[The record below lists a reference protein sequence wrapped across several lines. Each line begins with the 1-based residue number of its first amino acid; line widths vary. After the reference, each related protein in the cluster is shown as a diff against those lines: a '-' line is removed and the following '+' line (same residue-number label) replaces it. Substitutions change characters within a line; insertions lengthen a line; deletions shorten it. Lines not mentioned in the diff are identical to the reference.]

1 MDSFGLALIIVL
13 IILILVSAFFSGSE
27 TSIMA
32 INQIKLDNASEKGQ
46 KSAKRVN
53 SLRKRVDEVLGVILI
68 GNNLVNISA
77 SALLTYFVIKEFGDQ
92 YVWVGTLIL
101 TILIIVFAEIAPKN
115 FAAKKPEAIAYPAS
129 VILEFLT
136 NSFGWLSKIL
146 NFFSSKVTGVKNE
159 DNYFAQNLNRDELKS
174 VLTKETEEVDK
185 EEMEAMKSL
194 LELKELTVQDILIPM
209 SEVISLNLEEIE
221 SFVNDERDR
230 FYPVDEKENSEVL
243 GFIHSKEIEQLEE
256 FKMDSDD
263 FLIEPYYV
271 PESTQLFSQ
280 LKNFQ
285 KNGTEVALVVDEYGE
300 KTGLITLEDLIEQ
313 IVGRLNEE
321 NDDLAIVVNDDGS
334 VLVGGSVIVR
344 DLNKHMS
351 WNLPEDGEKTV
362 YLKLKDEAGNISSEF
377 STSITIDTL
386 PPNTPEVELTII
398 SCRDLREYSNILLRL
413 CAILPESD
421 SLVYSSSDPL
431 SPL

>member
-1 MDSFGLALIIVL
+1 MDSFGFILIIVL
-13 IILILVSAFFSGSE
+13 IVLIIVSAFFSGSE

-92 YVWVGTLIL
+92 YVWAGTLVL
-101 TILIIVFAEIAPKN
+101 TVLIIVFAEIAPKN

-129 VILEFLT
+129 IVLEFLT

-146 NFFSSKVTGVKNE
+146 NFFSSKITGVKNE

-174 VLTKETEEVDK
+174 VLGKETEEVDK

-209 SEVISLNLEEIE
+209 SDVISLTLEDIE
-221 SFVNDERDR
+221 SFDNDERDR
-230 FYPVDEKENSEVL
+230 FYPVYEKENSEVL

-256 FKMDSDD
+256 FRMNSDD

-321 NDDLAIVVNDDGS
+321 DDDLGIVTNEDGS
-334 VLVGGSVIVR
+334 VLAEGSVIVR

-351 WNLPEDGEKTV
+351 WNLPEDGAKTMSG
-362 YLKLKDEAGNISSEF
+362 LIINHLNEI
-377 STSITIDTL
+377 
-386 PPNTPEVELTII
+386 PN
-398 SCRDLREYSNILLRL
+398 SNICLFV
-413 CAILPESD
+413 SD
-421 SLVYSSSDPL
+421 YKIETLKIEGNLIRQIKVSKET
-431 SPL
+431 

>member
-1 MDSFGLALIIVL
+1 MDSFGFVLIIVL
-13 IILILVSAFFSGSE
+13 ILLILVSAFFSGSE

-92 YVWVGTLIL
+92 YVWAGTLIL

-129 VILEFLT
+129 IILEFLT
-136 NSFGWLSKIL
+136 NSFGWLSRIL

-159 DNYFAQNLNRDELKS
+159 ENYFAQNLNRDELKS

-221 SFVNDERDR
+221 SFDNDERDR
-230 FYPVDEKENSEVL
+230 FYPVYEKENSEVL

-313 IVGRLNEE
+313 IVGRLA
-321 NDDLAIVVNDDGS
+321 D
-334 VLVGGSVIVR
+334 GSVIVR

-351 WNLPEDGEKTV
+351 WDLPEDGAKTLSGLIV
-362 YLKLKDEAGNISSEF
+362 KHLDEIPTGNICV
-377 STSITIDTL
+377 TL
-386 PPNTPEVELTII
+386 GQYKIETTQIENNVVRQVKVSKI
-398 SCRDLREYSNILLRL
+398 N
-413 CAILPESD
+413 
-421 SLVYSSSDPL
+421 
-431 SPL
+431 

>member
-1 MDSFGLALIIVL
+1 MDSFGFILIIVL
-13 IILILVSAFFSGSE
+13 IVLIIVSAFFSGSE

-53 SLRKRVDEVLGVILI
+53 SLRQRVDEVLGVILI

-92 YVWVGTLIL
+92 YVWAGTLVL

-129 VILEFLT
+129 IVLEFLT

-146 NFFSSKVTGVKNE
+146 NFFSSKITGVKNE

-174 VLTKETEEVDK
+174 VLGKETEEVDK

-209 SEVISLNLEEIE
+209 SDVISLVLEDIE
-221 SFVNDERDR
+221 SFDNDERDR
-230 FYPVDEKENSEVL
+230 FYPVYEKENSEVL

-256 FKMDSDD
+256 FKMNSND

-321 NDDLAIVVNDDGS
+321 DDDLAIIANEDGS
-334 VLVGGSVIVR
+334 VLAEGSVIVR

-351 WNLPEDGEKTV
+351 WNLPEEGAKTMSG
-362 YLKLKDEAGNISSEF
+362 LIINHLNEI
-377 STSITIDTL
+377 
-386 PPNTPEVELTII
+386 PN
-398 SCRDLREYSNILLRL
+398 SNICLFV
-413 CAILPESD
+413 SD
-421 SLVYSSSDPL
+421 YKIETLKIEDNLIRQIKVSKET
-431 SPL
+431 

>member
-1 MDSFGLALIIVL
+1 MDSFGFILIIVL
-13 IILILVSAFFSGSE
+13 IVLIIVSAFFSGSE

-53 SLRKRVDEVLGVILI
+53 SLRQRVDEVLGVILI

-92 YVWVGTLIL
+92 YVWAGTLVL

-129 VILEFLT
+129 IVLEFLT

-146 NFFSSKVTGVKNE
+146 NFFSSKITGVKNE

-174 VLTKETEEVDK
+174 VLGKETEEVDK

-209 SEVISLNLEEIE
+209 SDVISLTLEDIE
-221 SFVNDERDR
+221 SFDNDERDR
-230 FYPVDEKENSEVL
+230 FYPVYEKENSEVL

-256 FKMDSDD
+256 FRMNSDD

-321 NDDLAIVVNDDGS
+321 DDDLGIVTNEDGS
-334 VLVGGSVIVR
+334 VLAEGSVIVR

-351 WNLPEDGEKTV
+351 WNLPEDGAKTMSG
-362 YLKLKDEAGNISSEF
+362 LIINHLNEI
-377 STSITIDTL
+377 
-386 PPNTPEVELTII
+386 PN
-398 SCRDLREYSNILLRL
+398 SNICLFV
-413 CAILPESD
+413 SD
-421 SLVYSSSDPL
+421 YKIETLKIEGNLIRQIKVSKET
-431 SPL
+431 

>member
-1 MDSFGLALIIVL
+1 MDSFGFVLIIVL
-13 IILILVSAFFSGSE
+13 ILLIIVSAFFSGSE

-32 INQIKLDNASEKGQ
+32 INQIKLDSASEKGQ

-92 YVWVGTLIL
+92 YVWVGTLLL

-129 VILEFLT
+129 IILEFLT
-136 NSFGWLSKIL
+136 NTFGWLSKIL
-146 NFFSSKVTGVKNE
+146 NFFSSKVTGVKND

-174 VLTKETEEVDK
+174 VLAKETEEVDK

-194 LELKELTVQDILIPM
+194 LELKELTVQDILIPIN
-209 SEVISLNLEEIE
+209 EVINLNLDEID
-221 SFVNDERDR
+221 SFENDERDR
-230 FYPVDEKENSEVL
+230 FYPVREKANSEVL
-243 GFIHSKEIEQLEE
+243 GFIHSKEIEQLED
-256 FKMDSDD
+256 FKMNSND
-263 FLIEPYYV
+263 FLIDPYYV

-300 KTGLITLEDLIEQ
+300 TTGLITLEDLIEQ

-321 NDDLAIVVNDDGS
+321 DDLGFVINDDLSVLVDGS
-334 VLVGGSVIVR
+334 VSIR

-351 WNLPEDGEKTV
+351 WNLPEESAKTLSGLIV
-362 YLKLKDEAGNISSEF
+362 DHLDEIPAGNIC
-377 STSITIDTL
+377 ITLDQYKIETTQIE
-386 PPNTPEVELTII
+386 NNVVRKVTVSKI
-398 SCRDLREYSNILLRL
+398 N
-413 CAILPESD
+413 
-421 SLVYSSSDPL
+421 
-431 SPL
+431 

>member
-1 MDSFGLALIIVL
+1 MDSFGFILIIVL
-13 IILILVSAFFSGSE
+13 IILIIVSAFFSGSE

-92 YVWVGTLIL
+92 YVWAGTLVL

-129 VILEFLT
+129 IILEFLT

-146 NFFSSKVTGVKNE
+146 NFFSSKITGVKNE

-174 VLTKETEEVDK
+174 VLGKETEEVDK

-209 SEVISLNLEEIE
+209 GDVISLTLEDIE
-221 SFVNDERDR
+221 SFDNDERDR
-230 FYPVDEKENSEVL
+230 FYPVYEKENSEVL

-256 FKMDSDD
+256 FRMNSDD
-263 FLIEPYYV
+263 FLLEPYYV

-321 NDDLAIVVNDDGS
+321 EDDLGIVANEDGS
-334 VLVGGSVIVR
+334 VLAEGSVIVR

-351 WNLPEDGEKTV
+351 WNLPEEGAKTMSG
-362 YLKLKDEAGNISSEF
+362 LIINHLNEI
-377 STSITIDTL
+377 
-386 PPNTPEVELTII
+386 PN
-398 SCRDLREYSNILLRL
+398 SNICLFV
-413 CAILPESD
+413 SD
-421 SLVYSSSDPL
+421 YKIETLKIEDNLIRKIKVSKET
-431 SPL
+431 